1 MLCQSLLMKKPE
13 IKQQCVDKM
22 EIVLTN
28 TTIFMLGAFVGALI
42 GRMATFGILAVI
54 FLFTL
59 IVK

>member
-1 MLCQSLLMKKPE
+1 MKKPK

-28 TTIFMLGAFVGALI
+28 TTIFMLGAFVGALV